1 MKKTFLLILCAVL
14 LFSTALAETATVTVN
29 GVGEHV
35 TVTLTMDGDRIAGV
49 EASSDNTEAD
59 ARGKESL
66 ALITKEMVSANTFS
80 VDTISGATCT
90 SNAVIA
96 GAIEAWLQIMTDRM
110 SQEEWMQE
118 SFKYEHDPR
127 DNPKAMKDIVYNP
140 AAVYGFSPSPDSTRL
155 KAYVDA
161 LDWTNPDQV
170 AEARAVRQAYHDSMS
185 ELYRMIERMLHEG
198 KNVET
203 IARAVSQRRNELRL
217 ESEADNPE
225 ALALTWAWTPVLGS
239 MMNTMITM
247 ISGLKQIILPK
258 VSDPCPCGP
267 RKKYKKCWRV
277 AARLLREASPAE
289 SASFYISLECVSKCR
304 EMQFRVDLLAFQG
317 DFPQACWQQ
326 VKGRNAGKD
335 AEIALQAF

>member
-66 ALITKEMVSANTFS
+66 ALITKEMVSANSFS

-185 ELYRMIERMLHEG
+185 ELYRMIERMLERGGQSVFLMLCTVVDGKGNPMKEG
-198 KNVET
+198 PKLDELVK
-203 IARAVSQRRNELRL
+203 RMGDAVRRSIRRGD
-217 ESEADNPE
+217 AMCQYGRGQY
-225 ALALTWAWTPVLGS
+225 LALLI
-239 MMNTMITM
+239 NTTRENCSVIQKR
-247 ISGLKQIILPK
+247 INYHFIVGRQRSGIKYYVNSVFTAPPMEL
-258 VSDPCPCGP
+258 SDMS
-267 RKKYKKCWRV
+267 
-277 AARLLREASPAE
+277 ARSE
-289 SASFYISLECVSKCR
+289 
-304 EMQFRVDLLAFQG
+304 
-317 DFPQACWQQ
+317 
-326 VKGRNAGKD
+326 
-335 AEIALQAF
+335 